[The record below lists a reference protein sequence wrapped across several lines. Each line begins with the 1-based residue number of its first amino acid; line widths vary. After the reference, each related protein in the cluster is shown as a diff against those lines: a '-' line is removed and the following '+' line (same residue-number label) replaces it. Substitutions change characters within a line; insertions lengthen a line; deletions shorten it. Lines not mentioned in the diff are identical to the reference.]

1 MKELSEEIQN
11 KNILIIDD
19 AASMRGL
26 LAAILKGFGL
36 SRIYEAVDGNA
47 GLQVLQKRKIDLIF
61 CDWEMPKK
69 DGLQLFLDLQKDDA
83 LKQVPF
89 ILVTSMAELEKVK
102 TAMQSGI
109 KDYIVKPFKQET
121 ILIKIDDIFG

>member
-1 MKELSEEIQN
+1 MKKLAEQIQN
-11 KNILIIDD
+11 KKILIIDD

-26 LAAILKGFGL
+26 LAAILKGYGL
-36 SRIYEAVDGNA
+36 SRIYEAADGNA
-47 GLQVLQKRKIDLIF
+47 GLQLLQKRDIDLIF

-69 DGLQLFLDLQKDDA
+69 DGLQLYLELQKDDE
-83 LKQVPF
+83 LKQIPF

-102 TAMQSGI
+102 TAMQAGI

-121 ILIKIDDIFG
+121 IVQKINDIFS